1 MPVIGSSL
9 VLSWARVHEGVMR
22 RSLEVVVGADDEVE
36 EVMRMGMSRVVM
48 GTEFIIV
55 EGGLPAPLLNDLFYV

>member
-22 RSLEVVVGADDEVE
+22 RSLEVVAGADDDVDEEAV

-55 EGGLPAPLLNDLFYV
+55 APEAAG

>member
-9 VLSWARVHEGVMR
+9 TLSWARVHEGVMR
-22 RSLEVVVGADDEVE
+22 RSLELVVGADDDMDEEAV

-55 EGGLPAPLLNDLFYV
+55 APEAAG

>member
-22 RSLEVVVGADDEVE
+22 RSLEVVADDDVDEEAV

-55 EGGLPAPLLNDLFYV
+55 APETRR